1 MYTEHRELTS
11 PPELDAS
18 AVADFQRD
26 GFVAVRGLVPPMEL
40 AALRKLYD
48 SLFERRAGWDRGD
61 FFDMLDPAD
70 KPDQPRLPQLAWPS
84 RYAPWL
90 AETETRRNAQALT
103 ARLLGP
109 KAELVW
115 EFAILKPPLIGAPTP
130 WHQDEA
136 SFTIG
141 TPYRTAVSCWIP
153 LQDVNESLGC
163 MLYKPGSH
171 LGPLLPH
178 ESVGGNRR
186 AHALEAVSPDT
197 TGMVAVPLSAGD
209 CVLHHSRTLHGAG
222 PNTSTMP
229 RRALTLEF
237 AVHDPAATIRRD
249 FEWNRAKWTA
259 RDERQ
264 ATATPFH
271 DRLLNQMRRTLT
283 RLGW

>member
-1 MYTEHRELTS
+1 MQIEHRELVA
-11 PPELDAS
+11 PQGLDS
-18 AVADFQRD
+18 KAVADFERN
-26 GFVAVRGLVPPMEL
+26 GFVSVRGLVPPAEL
-40 AALRKLYD
+40 TALRDLYD

-61 FFDMLDPAD
+61 FFDMIDPAD

-84 RYAPWL
+84 RHAPWL
-90 AETETRRNAQALT
+90 AEMETRRKAQALAAT
-103 ARLLGP
+103 ILGP

-115 EFAILKPPLIGAPTP
+115 EFAILKPALIGAATP

-136 SFTIG
+136 SFTVG
-141 TPYRTAVSCWIP
+141 TPYNLAVSCWIP
-153 LQDVNESLGC
+153 LQDVDESLGC

-178 ESVGGNRR
+178 ASVGGDKR
-186 AHALEAVSPDT
+186 AHALEAVAPDT

-222 PNTSTMP
+222 ANTSPTP

-237 AVHDPAATIRRD
+237 AVRDPATTMRRD

-264 ATATPFH
+264 ATATPLK
-271 DRLLNQMRRTLT
+271 DRLRNQVRRALI

>member
-48 SLFERRAGWDRGD
+48 SLFERRAGRDRGD

-70 KPDQPRLPQLAWPS
+70 KPDQPRWRPS
-84 RYAPWL
+84 PRIRQGSWRCRFRPAIACCTIRAPCM
-90 AETETRRNAQALT
+90 AL
-103 ARLLGP
+103 
-109 KAELVW
+109 
-115 EFAILKPPLIGAPTP
+115 APTP
-130 WHQDEA
+130 AQ
-136 SFTIG
+136 
-141 TPYRTAVSCWIP
+141 C
-153 LQDVNESLGC
+153 
-163 MLYKPGSH
+163 
-171 LGPLLPH
+171 
-178 ESVGGNRR
+178 R
-186 AHALEAVSPDT
+186 A
-197 TGMVAVPLSAGD
+197 G
-209 CVLHHSRTLHGAG
+209 
-222 PNTSTMP
+222 

-271 DRLLNQMRRTLT
+271 AGCST
-283 RLGW
+283 RCDGL